1 MGSGVLLPPPGQP
14 GTGPDLSFKSAA
26 VPNVVT
32 FSLDRVG
39 PPSPIYIQRDD
50 QLVIEVVDFSGP
62 HTVSVR
68 GRQLL
73 APFPRGGQPDKQ
85 AVPDP
90 TQTAQ
95 SSNLIEPFSQD
106 VSTLAGG
113 PASVV
118 KTLQLT
124 EGYLLSVTVVETS
137 QSTSQRGL
145 VFVRVWINRGATS
158 ALASNAFQL
167 LLADYVTATSMVG
180 WPSGRI
186 VFPTEGPG
194 RMANPVV
201 TTPGAGVDWS
211 FQMPAGMRFRIQSV
225 NAQLL
230 TSAGVANR
238 IPRVQIVG
246 QTGTVV
252 WQAPPSSVIAASTTA
267 QVSMSSGQVTST
279 TDPQTV
285 NITLPSPCIL
295 QGVDAARDIL
305 RVSTTNIQVGDQWS
319 AISIEAE
326 EWIDNGLL

>member
-1 MGSGVLLPPPGQP
+1 L
-14 GTGPDLSFKSAA
+14 FKSAA
-26 VPNVVT
+26 TPNIVT
-32 FSLDRVG
+32 FGLERVG

-62 HTVSVR
+62 HTVTVR

-73 APFPRGGQPDKQ
+73 APFPRGGQPDK
-85 AVPDP
+85 APTPDP
-90 TQTAQ
+90 SQTAQ

-118 KTLQLT
+118 KTIPLT
-124 EGYLLSVTVVETS
+124 EGYLLSATVVETS

-145 VFVRVWINRGATS
+145 VFVRVWINRGTTS

-167 LLADYVTATSMVG
+167 LLADYVTATHMVG
-180 WPSGRI
+180 WPAGRV

-194 RMANPVV
+194 RIANPVV
-201 TTPGAGVDWS
+201 TTPGAGVDWA
-211 FQMPAGMRFRIQSV
+211 FTMPVGMRFRIQSV
-225 NAQLL
+225 NAQLVIAN
-230 TSAGVANR
+230 AGAAR
-238 IPRVQIVG
+238 IIRVQIVG
-246 QTGTVV
+246 QTGVLV
-252 WQAPPSSVIAASTTA
+252 WQSAAQQTGAINTTV
-267 QVSMSSGQVTST
+267 QVSMSSNQVSSVVDT
-279 TDPQTV
+279 T
-285 NITLPSPCIL
+285 TLNLVLPAPCIL

-305 RVSTTNIQVGDQWS
+305 RVSTTNINGADQWS